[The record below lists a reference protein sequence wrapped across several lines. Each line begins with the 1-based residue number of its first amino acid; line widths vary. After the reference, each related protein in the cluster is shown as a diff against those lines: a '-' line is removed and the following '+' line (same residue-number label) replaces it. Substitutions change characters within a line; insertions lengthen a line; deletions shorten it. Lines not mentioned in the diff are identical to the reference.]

1 MPKPWDWDIFGTHLF
16 SHFFLQGA
24 WTTLWLTVVAMAFG
38 LVLGALAG
46 LAGMASNPLLRY
58 PANFY
63 VWVFR
68 GTPLLIQL
76 VMIFTALPQLGIRL
90 GVIESAILGLAIN
103 EGAYLAEIFRAGIL
117 SIDRGQIE
125 AARALGMKYST
136 AMRRVVL
143 PQAARVVLPPLG
155 NQFNG
160 MLKATSLASVISMD
174 ELLRST
180 QYLIQLTFRSLEL
193 FTIACMYYLVLTT
206 CWSLIQRRLEAHFG
220 RSLAPTTAVAP
231 EAQQRGLREAV

>member
-1 MPKPWDWDIFGTHLF
+1 MPKAWDWEIIGTHLF
-16 SHFFLQGA
+16 SQFFLQGA
-24 WTTLWLTVVAMAFG
+24 WTTLWLTVVAMLFG
-38 LVLGALAG
+38 LVLGAIAG

-76 VMIFTALPQLGIRL
+76 VMIFTALPQIGIRL
-90 GVIESAILGLAIN
+90 GVVESAILGLAIN

-117 SIDRGQIE
+117 SIDRGQFE
-125 AARALGMKYST
+125 AARALGMPYST

-206 CWSLIQRRLEAHFG
+206 CWSLIQKRLEAHFG
-220 RSLAPTTAVAP
+220 RSLAPTAAVPP
-231 EAQQRGLREAV
+231 EAQRRGLREAV